1 MENIIGNIISI
12 IALTVSI
19 LALFCSLVDTKLFV
33 EYWFSK
39 EYVLLKLKEDH
50 KPTAKTHVYT
60 SNCKLFGVIDTRWY
74 ALEVDDNYDVIL
86 DDNFLKDGG
95 FLSRLNLQ
103 EDYEIILITHKGR
116 KKSKR
121 KKNNLK
127 NIKIA
132 IKDIIKFSFL
142 FFVNILNLFCIMI
155 IPILSAF
162 IPYLQNAN
170 LESKAIEILSI
181 VCMISFV
188 CGVIIFN
195 DKYINE

>member
-1 MENIIGNIISI
+1 MENIIGIII
-12 IALTVSI
+12 PILALTVSI
-19 LALFCSLVDTKLFV
+19 LALFCSLVDTTLFV

-39 EYVLLKLKEDH
+39 EYVLLKLKDNH
-50 KPTAKTHVYT
+50 KSNAKTHVYT
-60 SNCKLFGVIDTRWY
+60 SNCKLFGITDTRWY
-74 ALEVDDNYDVIL
+74 ALEVDDNYDIVL
-86 DDNFLKDGG
+86 NDNFLKDGG
-95 FLSRLNLQ
+95 FSSSLNLQ
-103 EDYEIILITHKGR
+103 EDYEIILITHKRR

-121 KKNNLK
+121 KKKNLK

-155 IPILSAF
+155 IPIISAF

-181 VCMISFV
+181 TCMISFV

>member
-1 MENIIGNIISI
+1 MENIIEIIIPI

-39 EYVLLKLKEDH
+39 EYVLLKLKENH

-74 ALEVDDNYDVIL
+74 ALEIDDNYDIVL

-95 FLSRLNLQ
+95 FPSKLNLQ

-116 KKSKR
+116 KRGKEKR
-121 KKNNLK
+121 K
-127 NIKIA
+127 IY
-132 IKDIIKFSFL
+132 F
-142 FFVNILNLFCIMI
+142 
-155 IPILSAF
+155 
-162 IPYLQNAN
+162 
-170 LESKAIEILSI
+170 
-181 VCMISFV
+181 
-188 CGVIIFN
+188 
-195 DKYINE
+195 